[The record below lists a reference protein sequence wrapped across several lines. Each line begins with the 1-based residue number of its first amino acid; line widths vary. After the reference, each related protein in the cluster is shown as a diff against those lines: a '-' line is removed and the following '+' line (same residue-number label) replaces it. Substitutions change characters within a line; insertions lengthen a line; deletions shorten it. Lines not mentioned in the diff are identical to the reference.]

1 MLLDGKNDTLL
12 WSREFKFPAGGEAD
26 LRQQLSLT
34 AGRVLGCALESRVAG
49 GLRRDLL
56 KLFLNACA
64 LLSETSVQDPG
75 KVAPLLRSVVESEPR
90 FTPAWARLLHVDAN
104 LVQRGRIEGGDS
116 SAAVREMRSDI
127 AKVEKIAPDLPE
139 LTLAKLQL
147 LPSTAYGKRLD
158 LLARAAEK
166 APNKSEVFAD
176 QSVELQ
182 RVGRMADAVTSAR
195 RAAELY
201 PLSPSATTHLIMT
214 LAYAGQ
220 LDAAR
225 EELARAEK
233 LWAGTGALRDALWA
247 FHLRFGD
254 PALAREYA
262 PSPAEGLDLYL
273 NARADPTPA
282 NVEKLTNHM
291 LPYLS
296 RDVSSGQL
304 GWAMQALGEFN
315 RIDYMLG
322 FIARAPAETVAE
334 NVYLLFRPALR
345 PLREDPRFMAV
356 AKRIGLTAYWRS
368 SGEWPDFCSDPQLPY
383 DCKAE
388 AAKHG

>member
-1 MLLDGKNDTLL
+1 
-12 WSREFKFPAGGEAD
+12 
-26 LRQQLSLT
+26 
-34 AGRVLGCALESRVAG
+34 
-49 GLRRDLL
+49 
-56 KLFLNACA
+56 
-64 LLSETSVQDPG
+64 
-75 KVAPLLRSVVESEPR
+75 
-90 FTPAWARLLHVDAN
+90 
-104 LVQRGRIEGGDS
+104 
-116 SAAVREMRSDI
+116 MRSDI

-201 PLSPSATTHLIMT
+201 PLSPSATTRLIMT

-233 LWAGTGALRDALWA
+233 LWAGTGALRDTLWA

-334 NVYLLFRPALR
+334 KVYLLFRPALR